1 MLSQKIL
8 EETLKLKTVNLDN
21 KPGKDIDLNDNVFGV
36 EPRSDIMA
44 RVVRWQLAKRRLGN
58 HKVQTRSDVK
68 MTTAKMYKQKGTGK
82 ARHGSGAVSQFRG
95 GGMAHGPVVHSHAH
109 SLNKK
114 VRMLGLRSA
123 LSDKA
128 KLGKIVVL
136 EGSKCDGKSSSLKKK
151 LDSMGVSNA
160 LVIVGNKVEQN
171 FIQAANNI
179 KHIDVLVHSGL
190 NVYDII
196 RKENLI
202 IIDDAVKLVEE
213 RFV

>member
-151 LDSMGVSNA
+151 LDSMGMSNA

-190 NVYDII
+190 NVFDII

>member
-8 EETLKLKTVNLDN
+8 EEIVKLKIVDLNN

-82 ARHGSGAVSQFRG
+82 ARHGSAAVSQFRG

-128 KLGKIVVL
+128 KLGKILVL

-151 LDSMGVSNA
+151 LDSMGMSNA
-160 LVIVGNKVEQN
+160 LVIVGNEVEQN
-171 FIQAANNI
+171 FIKAANNI
-179 KHIDVLVHSGL
+179 KHIDVLAHSGL

-196 RKENLI
+196 RKDNLI
-202 IIDDAVKLVEE
+202 IIEDAVKLVEE
-213 RFV
+213 RFI

>member
-1 MLSQKIL
+1 V
-8 EETLKLKTVNLDN
+8 KLKIVDLDN

-82 ARHGSGAVSQFRG
+82 ARHGSAAVSQFRG

-128 KLGKIVVL
+128 KLGKILVL

-151 LDSMGVSNA
+151 LDSMGMSNA
-160 LVIVGNKVEQN
+160 LVIVGNEVEQN
-171 FIQAANNI
+171 FIKAANNI
-179 KHIDVLVHSGL
+179 KHIDVLAHSGL

-196 RKENLI
+196 RKDNLI
-202 IIDDAVKLVEE
+202 IIEDAVKLVEE
-213 RFV
+213 RFI

>member
-1 MLSQKIL
+1 
-8 EETLKLKTVNLDN
+8 LKLKTVNLDN

-82 ARHGSGAVSQFRG
+82 ARHGSAAVSQFRG

-128 KLGKIVVL
+128 KLGKILVL

-151 LDSMGVSNA
+151 LDSMGMSNA
-160 LVIVGNKVEQN
+160 LVIVGNEVEQN
-171 FIQAANNI
+171 FIKAANNI
-179 KHIDVLVHSGL
+179 KHIDVLAHSGL

-196 RKENLI
+196 RKDNLI
-202 IIDDAVKLVEE
+202 IIEDAVKLVEE
-213 RFV
+213 RFI

>member
-8 EETLKLKTVNLDN
+8 EERLKLKTVNLDN
-21 KPGKDIDLNDNVFGV
+21 KLGKDVDLNDSIFGV

-58 HKVQTRSDVK
+58 HNVQTRSDVK

-95 GGMAHGPVVHSHAH
+95 GGMAHGPVNHSHAH
-109 SLNKK
+109 NLNKK

-128 KLGKIVVL
+128 KLGKLVVL
-136 EGSKCDGKSSSLKKK
+136 EGVKCDGKSSSLKKK
-151 LDSMGVSNA
+151 LDSMGMSNA
-160 LVIVGNKVEQN
+160 LVIVGNEVEQN
-171 FIQAANNI
+171 FIQAASNI
-179 KHIDVLVHSGL
+179 KHIDVLAHSGL

-202 IIDDAVKLVEE
+202 IIEDAVKLVEE
-213 RFV
+213 RFI